1 MIRKDYTHD
10 VTKKSA
16 CHHLADDEE
25 FVRRLVQETLNEVL
39 ESEMTEFL
47 GAGKSERTQTRQGYR
62 SGYYRRDLTMKVG
75 EIELRV
81 PQERSGQFSTRV
93 FERYQRSEKALV
105 AVLSEMYVQGV
116 STRRVSRLA
125 EGLCGHEFSPATIS
139 AMVSKL
145 DASLKAFAERR
156 LEEAYPYVLLDARY
170 EKVRE
175 EGSVRS
181 RAVQIALGIDGEG
194 RRQVLA
200 AEVANRESEGSWT
213 EFLSHLKERDLRG
226 VEYVVSDSHE
236 GLKHAISKVLPTA
249 LWQRCCVHFL
259 RNARDKLSR
268 SADPACLEGLKRLWG
283 CEHVGE
289 AREALGAWVARW
301 GDEKGFGRL
310 VEWVEDHVEKTLTVY
325 RLPREHRLRMK
336 STNMLER
343 YNEELRRRTRVVR
356 IFPNAESC
364 LRLILALAAET
375 HERWLTGQR
384 YLYGQIRRG
393 SRLRTGIR
401 DMAGGGMKRPKISRR
416 AETRPYGRVSA
427 PTGNCRKFLTQLH
440 CDRGVLCQ
448 SFRNAPKMMP
458 PSFANVG
465 PVQVFLLTLEQA
477 VLIGARTDWRLTVFC
492 LIRDQAYV
500 LRQPTRRWASP
511 YIVELAFVLGKV

>member
-1 MIRKDYTHD
+1 MIRKDYTHNA
-10 VTKKSA
+10 TKKSA
-16 CHHLADDEE
+16 CDHLADDEE

-75 EIELRV
+75 EIELGV

-93 FERYQRSEKALV
+93 FESAISVRRRPWWWCCRRC
-105 AVLSEMYVQGV
+105 MCRGV
-116 STRRVSRLA
+116 STRRVSRVA

-181 RAVQIALGIDGEG
+181 RAVQIAIGIDGEG

-200 AEVANRESEGSWT
+200 VEVANRESEGSWT
-213 EFLSHLKERDLRG
+213 EFLSHLKGRGLRG

-310 VEWVEDHVEKTLTVY
+310 VEWVEDHVEETLTVY

-384 YLYGQIRRG
+384 YLYDRIGVV
-393 SRLRTGIR
+393 
-401 DMAGGGMKRPKISRR
+401 R
-416 AETRPYGRVSA
+416 APEPESETWQEA
-427 PTGNCRKFLTQLH
+427 
-440 CDRGVLCQ
+440 
-448 SFRNAPKMMP
+448 A
-458 PSFANVG
+458 
-465 PVQVFLLTLEQA
+465 
-477 VLIGARTDWRLTVFC
+477 
-492 LIRDQAYV
+492 
-500 LRQPTRRWASP
+500 
-511 YIVELAFVLGKV
+511 

>member
-1 MIRKDYTHD
+1 M
-10 VTKKSA
+10 
-16 CHHLADDEE
+16 
-25 FVRRLVQETLNEVL
+25 
-39 ESEMTEFL
+39 
-47 GAGKSERTQTRQGYR
+47 
-62 SGYYRRDLTMKVG
+62 
-75 EIELRV
+75 
-81 PQERSGQFSTRV
+81 
-93 FERYQRSEKALV
+93 
-105 AVLSEMYVQGV
+105 QGV

-125 EGLCGHEFSPATIS
+125 EDLCGHEFSPATIS

-145 DASLKAFAERR
+145 AASLKAFAERR

-170 EKVRE
+170 EKVR
-175 EGSVRS
+175 S
-181 RAVQIALGIDGEG
+181 RAVQIAIGIDGEG

-200 AEVANRESEGSWT
+200 AEVANRESEGAWT
-213 EFLSHLKERDLRG
+213 EFLSHLKERGLRG
-226 VEYVVSDSHE
+226 VEYVVSDRHE

-310 VEWVEDHVEKTLTVY
+310 VEWNGSRIMSRRRLTVY

-384 YLYGQIRRG
+384 YLYGRIG
-393 SRLRTGIR
+393 VV
-401 DMAGGGMKRPKISRR
+401 R
-416 AETRPYGRVSA
+416 AFEPESETWQEA
-427 PTGNCRKFLTQLH
+427 
-440 CDRGVLCQ
+440 
-448 SFRNAPKMMP
+448 A
-458 PSFANVG
+458 
-465 PVQVFLLTLEQA
+465 
-477 VLIGARTDWRLTVFC
+477 
-492 LIRDQAYV
+492 
-500 LRQPTRRWASP
+500 
-511 YIVELAFVLGKV
+511 

>member
-1 MIRKDYTHD
+1 M
-10 VTKKSA
+10 
-16 CHHLADDEE
+16 
-25 FVRRLVQETLNEVL
+25 
-39 ESEMTEFL
+39 
-47 GAGKSERTQTRQGYR
+47 
-62 SGYYRRDLTMKVG
+62 
-75 EIELRV
+75 
-81 PQERSGQFSTRV
+81 
-93 FERYQRSEKALV
+93 
-105 AVLSEMYVQGV
+105 
-116 STRRVSRLA
+116 
-125 EGLCGHEFSPATIS
+125 
-139 AMVSKL
+139 
-145 DASLKAFAERR
+145 
-156 LEEAYPYVLLDARY
+156 LLDARY

-200 AEVANRESEGSWT
+200 AEVANRESEVSWT
-213 EFLSHLKERDLRG
+213 EFLSHLKGRGLRG

-310 VEWVEDHVEKTLTVY
+310 VEWVEDHVEETLTVY

-384 YLYGQIRRG
+384 YLYGRIG
-393 SRLRTGIR
+393 VV
-401 DMAGGGMKRPKISRR
+401 R
-416 AETRPYGRVSA
+416 ASEPESETWQEA
-427 PTGNCRKFLTQLH
+427 
-440 CDRGVLCQ
+440 
-448 SFRNAPKMMP
+448 A
-458 PSFANVG
+458 
-465 PVQVFLLTLEQA
+465 
-477 VLIGARTDWRLTVFC
+477 
-492 LIRDQAYV
+492 
-500 LRQPTRRWASP
+500 
-511 YIVELAFVLGKV
+511 